1 MTFRRGAAGGTPG
14 WAGGDCGVVGQPR
27 LEGQPACTASA
38 SAHRSSACASQNAHW
53 GRADACRSHKH
64 RGRAGMPPHADA
76 GPNGGATAAHGRHVC
91 TGTSC
96 CCDYS
101 GPWAPYSFAAP
112 TEEDTP

>member
-101 GPWAPYSFAAP
+101 GPWAPYSFVVP
-112 TEEDTP
+112 IEEEP